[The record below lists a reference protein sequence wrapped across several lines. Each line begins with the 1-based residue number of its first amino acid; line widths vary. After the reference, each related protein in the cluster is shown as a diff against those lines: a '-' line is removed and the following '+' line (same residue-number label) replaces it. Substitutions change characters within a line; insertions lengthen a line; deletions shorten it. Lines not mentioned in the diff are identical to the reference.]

1 MIFSSNNNKKISF
14 LKTCKNPAFNLKSSI
29 DEDKQKKE
37 NSKKR
42 DYLMLKQLIYK
53 EIFN

>member
-29 DEDKQKKE
+29 DEDRKI
-37 NSKKR
+37 KKR
-42 DYLMLKQLIYK
+42 YYLMLKQLIYK